1 MLGKNSA
8 KTLARSGVIAALYV
22 VTSLLLF
29 PFTFGIFQFRLS
41 EALTILPLFF
51 AESVPALFIGCL
63 ITNIFSSAGA
73 PDIII
78 GSLATLIAALCTY
91 FAGKAIKNKFARFFV
106 GIIFPVVINAFAI
119 PIVFILSGTNEY
131 AYMIEVLILGAEE
144 LVSVAIFGGAL
155 YFGCYKLFTKK
166 KAEISKTENPQ
177 SENKQSAKRKSADD

>member
-1 MLGKNSA
+1 MSGKFSA

-22 VTSLLLF
+22 VASLLLF

-51 AESVPALFIGCL
+51 AESVPALFVGCL

-73 PDIII
+73 PDIVI

-131 AYMIEVLILGAEE
+131 SYMIQVLILGAEE
-144 LVSVAIFGGAL
+144 FGSVAVFGGAL
-155 YFGCYKLFTKK
+155 YFGCYKLFSKK
-166 KAEISKTENPQ
+166 RPEVPKSETPQPENPQ
-177 SENKQSAKRKSADD
+177 PENDQR